1 MIACMD
7 RPGAPQSES
16 TSVVV
21 VQGGAIRVIA
31 TAAVLGILYLGR
43 DVLVPVTLAVMLS
56 FLMLPLVQRL
66 RRIGLGQTFSVL
78 VAVLC
83 VAVGVVA
90 IAAVIGSQL
99 VRMGD
104 HLPQYEVTIRH
115 KAEMLRSLTI
125 RRAEAVLGVSRRSV
139 EAATPDP
146 VQLPAAAIGASLPAA
161 PVDAPS
167 TSLQFLQRVLASVW
181 VPLETAGTVLV
192 VLIFVLLEHEALR
205 DRLIRVA
212 GGADIRTTT
221 NLINDAGT
229 RLSRFFTSQFA
240 VNVAVGAVVWI
251 GLALLG
257 LPHALLWA
265 TLATVLR
272 FVPYIGI
279 WIAAFV
285 ATLFAA
291 AVDSGWSLVS
301 ETAALFVIVEL
312 LAGQLVEP
320 QLFGHATG
328 LSPLSVVIAAIF
340 WSWLWGPIG
349 LILSTPVTLCLLVA
363 GRHTAA
369 LNLLD
374 VLLGDTPAL
383 TMPQKL
389 YHRALSGDSAEIIA
403 SARAYLKRN
412 SVAVYCDVVLMPAVY
427 LASLDF
433 VAGTI
438 DREQRVRVR
447 DTMLSLFASLGEP
460 QRGSRRK
467 RRSSVLEDVT
477 LARALREQRER
488 ARGRWQG
495 PVDVPPG
502 SVALCVGLGTVP
514 DELATEILVRILRK
528 QRIDARHMLPED
540 VQAPPPEGA
549 SADSVAVVYVVSA
562 FRNEERKFGAD
573 IVKTLRGRLPQAW
586 ICAVLIPGLLA
597 AIPEQIT
604 GLDEGDVDATVST
617 FHDAESLCL
626 ERYRSRG
633 AAG

>member
-1 MIACMD
+1 MNGPD
-7 RPGAPQSES
+7 TPGLETNSLIPVQS
-16 TSVVV
+16 
-21 VQGGAIRVIA
+21 GAMRVIA

-78 VAVLC
+78 AAVLC
-83 VAVGVVA
+83 VAIGVVA
-90 IAAVIGSQL
+90 IAVVIGSQL
-99 VRMGD
+99 VRMGS
-104 HLPQYEVTIRH
+104 HLPQYELTIGH
-115 KAEMLRSLTI
+115 KAQTLRSLTI
-125 RRAEAVLGVSRRSV
+125 RRAETVLGVSRRAAS
-139 EAATPDP
+139 AATPDP
-146 VQLPAAAIGASLPAA
+146 VQLPAVAIAGTLPAA

-167 TSLQFLQRVLASVW
+167 GSLQFLQRVLASVW

-240 VNVAVGAVVWI
+240 VNVAVGAVIWI

-257 LPHALLWA
+257 LPHSLLWA

-279 WIAAFV
+279 WIAALC

-291 AVDSGWSLVS
+291 AVDPGWSLVS
-301 ETAALFVIVEL
+301 ETAALFVVVEL
-312 LAGQLVEP
+312 IAGQLVEP

-340 WSWLWGPIG
+340 WSWMWGPIG

-369 LNLLD
+369 LSLLD

-389 YHRALSGDSAEIIA
+389 YQRALSGDSAEIIA
-403 SARAYLKRN
+403 SARAFLKRN

-427 LASLDF
+427 IASLDF
-433 VAGTI
+433 IAGTI
-438 DREQRVRVR
+438 DHDQQIRVR
-447 DTMLSLFASLGEP
+447 DTMLSLFASLGNEP
-460 QRGSRRK
+460 ARRSRR
-467 RRSSVLEDVT
+467 RRSSVLDNVN

-488 ARGRWQG
+488 ASGRWQG
-495 PVDVPPG
+495 PMDVPPG
-502 SVALCVGLGTVP
+502 SVTLCVGLGTGS
-514 DELATEILVRILRK
+514 DELATEILVRILRN
-528 QRIDARHMLPED
+528 QRIDARHVLPD
-540 VQAPPPEGA
+540 DIQAPPPAEA
-549 SADSVAVVYVVSA
+549 SPDSVAIVYVVSA
-562 FRNEERKFGAD
+562 FRSEERKFGAD
-573 IVKTLRGRLPQAW
+573 IIETLRTRLPQAW
-586 ICAVLIPGLLA
+586 ICSVVIPGLLA
-597 AIPEQIT
+597 AIPERKA
-604 GLDEGDVDATVST
+604 DVDSGEVDASVTT
-617 FHDAESLCL
+617 FNEAETLCL
-626 ERYRSRG
+626 ERYRNR
-633 AAG
+633 AAAV

>member
-1 MIACMD
+1 
-7 RPGAPQSES
+7 
-16 TSVVV
+16 
-21 VQGGAIRVIA
+21 
-31 TAAVLGILYLGR
+31 
-43 DVLVPVTLAVMLS
+43 
-56 FLMLPLVQRL
+56 
-66 RRIGLGQTFSVL
+66 
-78 VAVLC
+78 
-83 VAVGVVA
+83 
-90 IAAVIGSQL
+90 
-99 VRMGD
+99 
-104 HLPQYEVTIRH
+104 
-115 KAEMLRSLTI
+115 
-125 RRAEAVLGVSRRSV
+125 
-139 EAATPDP
+139 
-146 VQLPAAAIGASLPAA
+146 
-161 PVDAPS
+161 
-167 TSLQFLQRVLASVW
+167 
-181 VPLETAGTVLV
+181 
-192 VLIFVLLEHEALR
+192 VLLEHEALR

-212 GGADIRTTT
+212 GGTDIRTTT

-240 VNVAVGAVVWI
+240 VNVAVGAVIWI

-301 ETAALFVIVEL
+301 ETAALFVTVEL

-389 YHRALSGDSAEIIA
+389 YQRALSGDSAEIIA

-488 ARGRWQG
+488 ASGRWQG

-514 DELATEILVRILRK
+514 DELATEIMVRILRK

>member
-1 MIACMD
+1 
-7 RPGAPQSES
+7 
-16 TSVVV
+16 
-21 VQGGAIRVIA
+21 
-31 TAAVLGILYLGR
+31 
-43 DVLVPVTLAVMLS
+43 
-56 FLMLPLVQRL
+56 
-66 RRIGLGQTFSVL
+66 
-78 VAVLC
+78 
-83 VAVGVVA
+83 
-90 IAAVIGSQL
+90 
-99 VRMGD
+99 
-104 HLPQYEVTIRH
+104 
-115 KAEMLRSLTI
+115 
-125 RRAEAVLGVSRRSV
+125 
-139 EAATPDP
+139 
-146 VQLPAAAIGASLPAA
+146 
-161 PVDAPS
+161 
-167 TSLQFLQRVLASVW
+167 

-229 RLSRFFTSQFA
+229 RLSRFFMSQFA
-240 VNVAVGAVVWI
+240 VNVGVGAVSWI
-251 GLALLG
+251 GLALLA

-279 WIAAFV
+279 WIAALC

-291 AVDSGWSLVS
+291 AVDPGWSLVS
-301 ETAALFVIVEL
+301 ETAALFLIVEV

-389 YHRALSGDSAEIIA
+389 YQRALSGDSAEIIA
-403 SARAYLKRN
+403 SARGFLKRN

-438 DREQRVRVR
+438 DREQQIRVR
-447 DTMLSLFASLGEP
+447 DTLLSLFASLGNEP
-460 QRGSRRK
+460 QGRSRRR
-467 RRSSVLEDVT
+467 RRSSVLETVN
-477 LARALREQRER
+477 LPRALREQRER
-488 ARGRWQG
+488 TSGRWQG

-502 SVALCVGLGTVP
+502 SVALCVGLGTTP
-514 DELATEILVRILRK
+514 DELATEILVRILRN
-528 QRIDARHMLPED
+528 QRIDARHLLPEEL
-540 VQAPPPEGA
+540 QAPPPEGS

-562 FRNEERKFGAD
+562 FRSEERKFGAD
-573 IVKTLRGRLPQAW
+573 VVKALRGRLPHAW
-586 ICAVLIPGLLA
+586 LCAVLIPGLLA
-597 AIPEQIT
+597 SIPEQIPD
-604 GLDEGDVDATVST
+604 LDAGDIDATVTT
-617 FHDAESLCL
+617 FNEAESLCL
-626 ERYRSRG
+626 EHYRSRA

>member
-1 MIACMD
+1 
-7 RPGAPQSES
+7 
-16 TSVVV
+16 
-21 VQGGAIRVIA
+21 
-31 TAAVLGILYLGR
+31 
-43 DVLVPVTLAVMLS
+43 
-56 FLMLPLVQRL
+56 
-66 RRIGLGQTFSVL
+66 
-78 VAVLC
+78 VLC
-83 VAVGVVA
+83 VAIGVHA

-99 VRMGD
+99 VRMGA
-104 HLPQYEVTIRH
+104 HLPQYELTIRH
-115 KAEMLRSLTI
+115 KAETLRSLTI
-125 RRAEAVLGVSRRSV
+125 RRAETVFGVSRRAAS
-139 EAATPDP
+139 AATPDS
-146 VQLPAAAIGASLPAA
+146 VQLPAVAIAGSLSAA

-167 TSLQFLQRVLASVW
+167 GSLQFLQRVLASVW

-221 NLINDAGT
+221 NLINDAGA

-240 VNVAVGAVVWI
+240 VNVAVGALIWI

-279 WIAAFV
+279 WIAALC

-291 AVDSGWSLVS
+291 AVDPGWSLVS
-301 ETAALFVIVEL
+301 ETVALFVVVEL
-312 LAGQLVEP
+312 IAGQLVEP

-340 WSWLWGPIG
+340 WSWMWGPIG

-389 YHRALSGDSAEIIA
+389 YQRALSGDSAEIIA
-403 SARAYLKRN
+403 SARAFLKRN
-412 SVAVYCDVVLMPAVY
+412 TVAVYCDVVLMPAVY

-433 VAGTI
+433 IAGTI
-438 DREQRVRVR
+438 DRDQQIRVR
-447 DTMLSLFASLGEP
+447 DTMLSLFATLSNEP
-460 QRGSRRK
+460 LRRSRR
-467 RRSSVLEDVT
+467 RRSSVLDNVN

-488 ARGRWQG
+488 ASGRWQG
-495 PVDVPPG
+495 PIDVPPG
-502 SVALCVGLGTVP
+502 SVTLCVGLGTGG
-514 DELATEILVRILRK
+514 DELATEILVRILRNH
-528 QRIDARHMLPED
+528 RVDARHVLPD
-540 VQAPPPEGA
+540 DLQSPPPA
-549 SADSVAVVYVVSA
+549 SASPDSVAIVYVVSA
-562 FRNEERKFGAD
+562 FRSEERKYGAD
-573 IVKTLRGRLPQAW
+573 IIATLRARLPQAW

-597 AIPEQIT
+597 AIPERNADIDSA
-604 GLDEGDVDATVST
+604 GVDASVST
-617 FHDAESLCL
+617 FSEAESLCL
-626 ERYRSRG
+626 ERYRNR
-633 AAG
+633 AAAA

>member
-1 MIACMD
+1 MIGRMD
-7 RPGAPQSES
+7 GPGRESERSSVIAVQS
-16 TSVVV
+16 
-21 VQGGAIRVIA
+21 GAMRILA
-31 TAAVLGILYLGR
+31 TAAVLAILYIAR
-43 DVLVPVTLAVMLS
+43 AVLVPVTLAVMLS

-78 VAVLC
+78 AAVLC

-99 VRMGD
+99 VRMSA

-115 KAEMLRSLTI
+115 KAEALRSLSI
-125 RRAEAVLGVSRRSV
+125 RRAQAVLGVSPHLGV
-139 EAATPDP
+139 AATPDP
-146 VQLPAAAIGASLPAA
+146 VQLPAVALGAALPEP

-167 TSLQFLQRVLASVW
+167 GSLQFLQRVLASVW

-192 VLIFVLLEHEALR
+192 VLIFVLLEQEALR

-240 VNVAVGAVVWI
+240 VNVAVGGVIWI

-257 LPHALLWA
+257 VPHALLWA

-279 WIAAFV
+279 WIAALC
-285 ATLFAA
+285 AALFAA
-291 AVDSGWSLVS
+291 AVDTGWSLATG
-301 ETAALFVIVEL
+301 TAVLFVLVEL

-320 QLFGHATG
+320 RLFGHATG

-374 VLLGDTPAL
+374 VMLGDTPAL

-389 YHRALSGDSAEIIA
+389 YQRALSGDSAEIIA
-403 SARAYLKRN
+403 SARAFLKRN

-427 LASLDF
+427 LASVDF
-433 VAGTI
+433 VAGAI
-438 DREQRVRVR
+438 DGEQQIRVR
-447 DTMLSLFASLGEP
+447 DTMLSLFASLGDES
-460 QRGSRRK
+460 QHRSRRK
-467 RRSSVLEDVT
+467 RRSSVLDNVN

-488 ARGRWQG
+488 SSGRWQG
-495 PVDVPPG
+495 PIDVPPG
-502 SVALCVGLGTVP
+502 SVTLCVGLGTGG
-514 DELATEILVRILRK
+514 DELATEILVRILRH
-528 QRIDARHMLPED
+528 QRIDARHMLPD
-540 VQAPPPEGA
+540 DIQAPPPEGA
-549 SADSVAVVYVVSA
+549 SADSIAIVYVVSA
-562 FRNEERKFGAD
+562 FRSEERKFGAD
-573 IVKTLRGRLPQAW
+573 LVKSLRGRLPHAW

-597 AIPEQIT
+597 ALPEKIAD
-604 GLDEGDVDATVST
+604 LDDGDVDATVTS
-617 FHDAESLCL
+617 FNEAESLCL
-626 ERYRSRG
+626 ERYRE